1 MEESALF
8 SSGHKIL
15 TKRASLS
22 AKPNPYCFSLTG
34 LDKAK
39 INCKCV
45 LYFFTSNPTLS
56 SFLPVYLS
64 KYLLVLKSTHLS
76 FSTCLIIYP
85 STYLQLNLSMYLSTN
100 LQLNICLPVYLSTCL
115 PVYLSTCLPV
125 YLPTC
130 LPVYLSTCKG
140 SRSSLKNKL
149 EDADPNP

>member
-22 AKPNPYCFSLTG
+22 AKPNPYCFSMTG

-39 INCKCV
+39 INCKRVVCV

-56 SFLPVYLS
+56 SCLSNFLPVYLS
-64 KYLLVLKSTHLS
+64 IYLLVYLSTYLHVLKSTHLS

-85 STYLQLNLSMYLSTN
+85 STYLQ
-100 LQLNICLPVYLSTCL
+100 
-115 PVYLSTCLPV
+115 
-125 YLPTC
+125 
-130 LPVYLSTCKG
+130 
-140 SRSSLKNKL
+140 
-149 EDADPNP
+149 